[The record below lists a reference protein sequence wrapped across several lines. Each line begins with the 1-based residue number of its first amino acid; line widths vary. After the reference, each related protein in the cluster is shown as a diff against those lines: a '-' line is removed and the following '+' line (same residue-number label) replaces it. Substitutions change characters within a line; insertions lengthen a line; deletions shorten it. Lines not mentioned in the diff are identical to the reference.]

1 MPQPQNLVLVF
12 VPATVGFGETF
23 VATLT
28 ADPPLPEAAVLT
40 GKVTLDSGGTNQ
52 IDGNVTLTDPIA
64 TFELLDLAARG
75 FTIVARPAEPGV
87 FDVTAPA
94 T

>member
-1 MPQPQNLVLVF
+1 MPQPQNLVLTF

-23 VATLT
+23 VGTLT
-28 ADPPLPEAAVLT
+28 ADPPLPEGAVLT
-40 GKVTLDSGGTNQ
+40 GRVTLNSGGTAD
-52 IDGNVTLTDPIA
+52 IAGNVELTDPID